1 MNMKGPRVTV
11 AVALALGLLAV
22 PLTGEAQP
30 GKVARIGFLTLLSAP
45 SGPPPAPLFAEVATT
60 LAFQEGLRRL
70 GYLEGQNLVIE
81 RRYADGN
88 ADRLPGLAAELV
100 ELRVALIV
108 TETTVAT
115 RAAKGVTT
123 TIPILFTLGGDPVQ
137 RGLIA
142 SYARPGG
149 NLTGFVWGLYDGKK
163 LEILKEAVPGL
174 SQVAVIV
181 QGEREAL
188 VCRGPT
194 FVDVARRLGM
204 EIRCYDMQNSENMDR
219 VFAEARRDGAGAV
232 LVPDVGWAMGHAK
245 RLADAAV
252 KSRLP
257 AIVGTTDFVQLGG
270 LLYYGAKAG
279 QDGVL
284 LATYVDRILKG
295 AQPSDL
301 PAEQPTRF
309 ELVINLKTAKT
320 LGLTIPQSLLLRAD
334 QVIE

>member
-1 MNMKGPRVTV
+1 MKMKGPRVTG
-11 AVALALGLLAV
+11 ALALALGLLAA

-30 GKVARIGFLTLLSAP
+30 GKVARIGLLTLLSAP
-45 SGPPPAPLFAEVATT
+45 SGPSAPLFGDAAAT
-60 LAFQEGLRRL
+60 LSFQEGLRRL
-70 GYLEGQNLVIE
+70 GYLAGQNLVIE

-100 ELRVALIV
+100 ELRVELIV
-108 TETTVAT
+108 TETTAAT

-123 TIPILFTLGGDPVQ
+123 KIPILFTLGGDPVQ

-149 NLTGFVWGLYDGKK
+149 NLTGFVWGTYDDKK

-174 SQVAVIV
+174 SKVACLSPREQVASS
-181 QGEREAL
+181 
-188 VCRGPT
+188 CRIPE
-194 FVDVARRLGM
+194 FVNVARRLGI
-204 EIRCYDMQNSENMDR
+204 ELRGYDVQDPEDFDR

-232 LVPDVGWAMGHAK
+232 LVPDVGWFTSHSK
-245 RLADAAV
+245 RLADAAA

-257 AIVGTTDFVQLGG
+257 AIGSPTDFVQLGG

-279 QDGVL
+279 QDGAL

-309 ELVINLKTAKT
+309 ELVINLKTAKA
-320 LGLTIPQSLLLRAD
+320 LGLTIPPSVLARAD

>member
-1 MNMKGPRVTV
+1 LFGD
-11 AVALALGLLAV
+11 AAA
-22 PLTGEAQP
+22 
-30 GKVARIGFLTLLSAP
+30 TLS
-45 SGPPPAPLFAEVATT
+45 
-60 LAFQEGLRRL
+60 FQEGLRRL
-70 GYLEGQNLVIE
+70 GYLAGQNLVIE

-100 ELRVALIV
+100 ELRVDLIV
-108 TETTVAT
+108 TETTAAT
-115 RAAKGVTT
+115 RATKEVTT
-123 TIPILFTLGGDPVQ
+123 KIPILFTLGGDSVQ

-149 NLTGFVWGLYDGKK
+149 NLTGFVWGIYDDKK
-163 LEILKEAVPGL
+163 LEILKETLPGL
-174 SQVAVIV
+174 SQVACLFP
-181 QGEREAL
+181 GERAASL
-188 VCRGPT
+188 CRSPAI
-194 FVDVARRLGM
+194 VNAARRLGI
-204 EIRCYDMQNSENMDR
+204 EIRGYDVQNPEDMDR
-219 VFAEARRDGAGAV
+219 VFAGARRDGAGAV
-232 LVPDVGWAMGHAK
+232 LVPDLGWFTSHSK
-245 RLADAAV
+245 RLADAAA

-257 AIVGTTDFVQLGG
+257 AIGSPTDFVQLGG

-279 QDGVL
+279 QDGAL